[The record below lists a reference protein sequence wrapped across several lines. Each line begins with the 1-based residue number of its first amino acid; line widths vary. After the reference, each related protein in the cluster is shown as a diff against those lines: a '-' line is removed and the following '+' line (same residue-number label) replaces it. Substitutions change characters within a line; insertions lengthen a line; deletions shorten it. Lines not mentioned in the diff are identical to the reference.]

1 MLLLALL
8 VFLAVSLAA
17 AGLYLWLIPTKA
29 SKRLKAISQQAP
41 GQARW
46 TENAVQLV
54 SPFARFS
61 APEGK
66 WEESPLRLRFL
77 NAGIYHESARVVF
90 FGLKTLLPIVF
101 VALLLVAAGFL
112 GVAKDKTF
120 LLECAVTALVACYLP
135 NIALFWQ
142 IRRRKREIFE
152 EFPDAADLM
161 LVCVEAGLGLDACI
175 ERVTQEIRIKSKAL
189 ADELHLMTLEM
200 RVGVSREQALR
211 HLALRTGLE
220 EVSTFATMLTQADR
234 LGTSIG
240 DSLRVFSDD
249 LRHKRQARAEEKAAK
264 VPTKML
270 IPLVICV
277 FPSIIMVIIGPAAIQ
292 IYRTI
297 LPMLTHG
304 H

>member
-1 MLLLALL
+1 MLVLALL

-17 AGLYLWLIPTKA
+17 AGLYLWLMPTKA
-29 SKRLKAISQQAP
+29 AKRLKAISQQTP
-41 GQARW
+41 GQGHW

-112 GVAKDKTF
+112 GVVKDKTF

-135 NIALFWQ
+135 NIALLWQ

-200 RVGVSREQALR
+200 RVGGSREQALR

-249 LRHKRQARAEEKAAK
+249 LRHKRQARAEEQAAK